1 MKRDPLPSM
10 DTQDL
15 GVLRFLTCGSV
26 DDGKSTLIGR
36 LLFDTKALL
45 SDTLA
50 TLERHASRRGLSA
63 VDLSLLTD
71 GLIAER
77 EQGIT
82 IDVAYR
88 YFATAR
94 RKFIIADAPGHEQYT
109 RNMVTAAST
118 ADVAVLLVDA
128 RKGLLPQTRRHA
140 TVAALMGVRQLI
152 LAVNKMDLVEGSQS
166 VFDAIVADFG
176 AWLGQASAVTDRPA
190 PDWVALPLSALRGDM
205 VVERGDSLPWY
216 SGPTLID
223 LLEQAPAGAD
233 AAAGPLRLPVQWVCR
248 PAQDRADLPGRA
260 YAGRLESGRLAVG
273 EDVLILPSGHRSRV
287 TALRLGERTLTQAVA
302 GQSVMV
308 ALADERDI
316 SRGDLIVRAPE
327 SAGQVQA
334 DPAAI
339 AESDPPALQRTLGAT
354 LCWLGEAPLS
364 PARAYLLRH
373 LTRETQARV
382 DLPEARLDIHALQWD
397 TQPEAR
403 TTAVAL
409 NDIVRVQLR
418 LQQPLCADRY
428 ADARA
433 SGSFILVD
441 PASNATVAAG
451 VVG

>member
-1 MKRDPLPSM
+1 MKRDPLPGL
-10 DTQDL
+10 DEQDL

-140 TVAALMGVRQLI
+140 TVAALLGVKQLI
-152 LAVNKMDLVEGSQS
+152 LAVNKMDLVDNSQT

-176 AWLGQASAVTDRPA
+176 AWLSQAAVVSGRTA

-205 VVERGDSLPWY
+205 VVDRGDGLGWY
-216 SGPTLID
+216 HGPTLME
-223 LLEQAPAGAD
+223 LLERAPAGAD

-248 PAQDRADLPGRA
+248 PSQGSPASEGRG

-273 EDVLILPSGHRSRV
+273 DEVLVLPSGQRSRV
-287 TALRLGERTLTQAVA
+287 TGLRLGERDLQQAVA

-316 SRGDLIVRAPE
+316 SRGDLIVRVDEAQGAAPQPQR
-327 SAGQVQA
+327 SLQA
-334 DPAAI
+334 
-339 AESDPPALQRTLGAT
+339 TV
-354 LCWLGEAPLS
+354 CWLSQTPLS
-364 PARAYLLRH
+364 PARPYLLRH
-373 LTRETQARV
+373 LTSETQARV
-382 DLPEARLDIHALQWD
+382 DSVAARLDIHALEWD
-397 TQPEAR
+397 TQTGAQ
-403 TTAVAL
+403 AAHVAL
-409 NDIVRVQLR
+409 NDIVRLSLQ
-418 LQQPLCADRY
+418 LQQPVCADRY
-428 ADARA
+428 AEQRA

-441 PASNATVAAG
+441 PATNATVAAG

>member
-1 MKRDPLPSM
+1 MKRDPLPSL
-10 DTQDL
+10 DVQDL

-140 TVAALMGVRQLI
+140 TVAALLGVKQLI
-152 LAVNKMDLVEGSQS
+152 LAVNKMDLVDNSQT

-176 AWLGQASAVTDRPA
+176 AWLSQAAVVSGRTA

-205 VVERGDSLPWY
+205 VVDRGDGLGWY
-216 SGPTLID
+216 HGPTLME
-223 LLEQAPAGAD
+223 LLERAPAGAD

-248 PAQDRADLPGRA
+248 PSQGSPASEGRG

-273 EDVLILPSGHRSRV
+273 DEVLVLPSGQRSRV
-287 TALRLGERTLTQAVA
+287 TGLRLGERDLQQAVA

-316 SRGDLIVRAPE
+316 SRGDLIVRVDEASGAAHALEPQR
-327 SAGQVQA
+327 SLQA
-334 DPAAI
+334 
-339 AESDPPALQRTLGAT
+339 TV
-354 LCWLGEAPLS
+354 CWLSQTPLS
-364 PARAYLLRH
+364 PARPYLLRH
-373 LTRETQARV
+373 LTSETQARV
-382 DLPEARLDIHALQWD
+382 DSVAARLDIHALEWD
-397 TQPEAR
+397 TQTGAQ
-403 TTAVAL
+403 AAHVAL
-409 NDIVRVQLR
+409 NDIVRLSLQ
-418 LQQPLCADRY
+418 LQQPVCADRY
-428 ADARA
+428 AEQRA

-441 PASNATVAAG
+441 PATNATVAAG

>member
-1 MKRDPLPSM
+1 MKRDPLPSL
-10 DTQDL
+10 DVQDL

-152 LAVNKMDLVEGSQS
+152 LAVNKMDLVDNSQAM
-166 VFDAIVADFG
+166 FDAIVAEFG
-176 AWLGQASAVTDRPA
+176 AWLSQAAAVSGRAA
-190 PDWVALPLSALRGDM
+190 PEWVALPLSALRGDM
-205 VVERGDSLPWY
+205 VVDRGDGLGWY
-216 SGPTLID
+216 HGPTLLK
-223 LLEQAPAGAD
+223 LLERAPAGAD

-248 PAQDRADLPGRA
+248 PSQGSPASEGRG

-273 EDVLILPSGHRSRV
+273 DEVLVLPSGQRSRV
-287 TALRLGERTLTQAVA
+287 TGLRIGERDLQQAVA

-308 ALADERDI
+308 ALANERDI
-316 SRGDLIVRAPE
+316 SRGDLIVRVDEAQGAAPQPQR
-327 SAGQVQA
+327 SLQA
-334 DPAAI
+334 
-339 AESDPPALQRTLGAT
+339 TV
-354 LCWLGEAPLS
+354 CWLSQTPLS
-364 PARAYLLRH
+364 PARPYLLRH
-373 LTRETQARV
+373 LTSETQARV
-382 DLPEARLDIHALQWD
+382 DSVAARLDIHALEWD
-397 TQPEAR
+397 AQPEAQA
-403 TTAVAL
+403 TPVAL
-409 NDIVRVQLR
+409 NDIVRLSLR
-418 LQQPLCADRY
+418 LQQPVCADRY
-428 ADARA
+428 AEQRA

-441 PASNATVAAG
+441 PATNATVAAG